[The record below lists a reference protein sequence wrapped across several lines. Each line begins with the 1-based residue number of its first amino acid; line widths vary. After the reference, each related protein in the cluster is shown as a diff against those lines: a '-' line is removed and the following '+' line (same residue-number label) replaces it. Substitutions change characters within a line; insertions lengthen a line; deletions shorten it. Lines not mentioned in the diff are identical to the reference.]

1 MNSKSKVPC
10 IPIGGF
16 ISYED
21 WLKGRRHRRELGN
34 RVAPEIL
41 RRRSSSSDRRL
52 KKLFKGERGLPFT
65 PTGKL

>member
-1 MNSKSKVPC
+1 MNSKLKVPC
-10 IPIGGF
+10 IPIEGA

-52 KKLFKGERGLPFT
+52 KKLFNGKRGLPFT
-65 PTGKL
+65 PTGEL